1 MENWKL
7 NLRIPVI
14 VLVERHDSNIL
25 YIRYG
30 LHFIIIENNVLLLI
44 NLISNI

>member
-25 YIRYG
+25 YTRFRYG
-30 LHFIIIENNVLLLI
+30 LHFIIIKNSVLLLI
-44 NLISNI
+44 LNIK